1 MNTLPWSRVEQRL
14 WSLRI
19 NLAELGRRMGE
30 SPQVITNWKSRGVPE
45 AKREKLARVLECSLH
60 WLLTGEEEVMIPLE
74 TGEVSST
81 GLDPIRAWESPDE
94 LPPERYVLV
103 PRLNIRLSAGPG
115 SLVYEVNRE
124 QSLAFLTDWIRGQ
137 RLNPRRLVAMQVA
150 GESMEPRLTDGDT
163 LLVDLSQTMV
173 YDGRIY
179 AIRYGDELRVKRL
192 FKRYD
197 GGLLLRSDNLAI
209 YPEEF
214 IPPEGLEFVQVIGRV
229 VWVGGVV

>member
-45 AKREKLARVLECSLH
+45 AKREKLARVLECSLP
-60 WLLTGEEEVMIPLE
+60 WLLTGEEECQVPPE
-74 TGEVSST
+74 TGQGIS

-115 SLVYEVNRE
+115 SFVYEINRE

-150 GESMEPRLTDGDT
+150 GESMEPRLADGDT
-163 LLVDLSQTMV
+163 LLVDLSQTLV

-197 GGLLLRSDNLAI
+197 GGLLLRSDNLAL